1 MNILTG
7 IIDAVV
13 SEGQLSIVK
22 IMIGNDVFSS
32 IIIDAPKTAKYLTV
46 GTPVNLVFKEN
57 EVVVAKEFTGGIS
70 MQNRFNCTVL
80 SLEMGKLLCR
90 VVLNYNNHTIV
101 SLITANA
108 ATQLKLSSG
117 DNVTAMVKTNEISLA
132 HD

>member
-32 IIIDAPKTAKYLTV
+32 IIIDSLKTAKYLTV

>member
-1 MNILTG
+1 MNILPG
-7 IIDAVV
+7 IIDAVI

-32 IIIDAPKTAKYLTV
+32 IIIDAPKTAKYLID

-57 EVVVAKEFTGGIS
+57 EVVVAKEFTGCIS

-80 SLEMGKLLCR
+80 SLEMGKLLCK

-108 ATQLKLSSG
+108 AAQLELSTG
-117 DNVTAMVKTNEISLA
+117 DTVTAMVKTNEISLA